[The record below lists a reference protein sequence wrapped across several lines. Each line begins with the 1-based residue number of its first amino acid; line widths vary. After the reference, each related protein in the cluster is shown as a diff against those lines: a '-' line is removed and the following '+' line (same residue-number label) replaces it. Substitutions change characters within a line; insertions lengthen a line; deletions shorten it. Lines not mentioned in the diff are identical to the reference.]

1 MSEEPQKSTD
11 ELIEEMQESQHPITN
26 QAVKEEY
33 STQPS
38 GSGTSSAV
46 PIVAIIAGSIL
57 ILGCILACA
66 VVAYAFVN
74 NAPW

>member
-1 MSEEPQKSTD
+1 MTEEPQKSTD
-11 ELIEEMQESQHPITN
+11 EMIEEMQTAQQPITN
-26 QAVKEEY
+26 QAVKEEF
-33 STQPS
+33 STQSS

-46 PIVAIIAGSIL
+46 PIVAIIAGSVL